1 MVDEEEKA
9 AAVAAKAK
17 IKDFCEKAERQ
28 KMAHFSF
35 SLSLL
40 PAPPTKLLPQMR
52 MSLFKIMCASL
63 ALCAKKEAYT
73 K

>member
-1 MVDEEEKA
+1 MVDEEEIA
-9 AAVAAKAK
+9 AAAKAK

-40 PAPPTKLLPQMR
+40 PPPTTKLLPQMR